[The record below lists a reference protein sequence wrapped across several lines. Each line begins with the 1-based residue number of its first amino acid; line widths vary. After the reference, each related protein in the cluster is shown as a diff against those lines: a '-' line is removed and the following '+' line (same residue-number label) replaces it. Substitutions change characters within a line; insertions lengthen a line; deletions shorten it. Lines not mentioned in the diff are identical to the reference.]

1 MQQTGT
7 HLASFLIAVR
17 SDALLRNQG
26 LCSAITAPQLM
37 RESVRQ
43 HAQLMVVL
51 RATRKLAKVLPPSVD
66 APTESDTALGDWY
79 VNRVTV
85 DRQPLL
91 LLVSA
96 RSLLAIL
103 TPARDVR
110 ELPQRLATLVAARL
124 KRLGIRAELIATE
137 KAAME
142 PVAVA
147 RTADR
152 SIIGIMV
159 DYAKMIPGYLPVDG
173 WDATT
178 LPFVEA
184 KLQENPCHAA
194 GPAHGVIFPG
204 RVTPVLLSER
214 WHAA

>member
-1 MQQTGT
+1 MICGAAER
-7 HLASFLIAVR
+7 HA
-17 SDALLRNQG
+17 
-26 LCSAITAPQLM
+26 
-37 RESVRQ
+37 VRQ
-43 HAQLMVVL
+43 HAYLELMVVL
-51 RATRKLAKVLPPSVD
+51 RATRKLANVLPPSVD
-66 APTESDTALGDWY
+66 TPTESHTALGDWY
-79 VNRVTV
+79 VNRLTV

-103 TPARDVR
+103 TPAQEVR
-110 ELPQRLATLVAARL
+110 ELPQRLGALVAARL
-124 KRLGIRAELIATE
+124 KRMGVAAELIAAE

-147 RTADR
+147 KTTDR
-152 SIIGIMV
+152 SVVGIMV
-159 DYAKMIPGYLPVDG
+159 DYAKMIPHYLPAGG

-194 GPAHGVIFPG
+194 GPADSVIVPD
-204 RVTPVLLSER
+204 RATPILLSAR